1 MNWELDYRR
10 LSRRTFLATSM
21 ALTGLGAGELGPQAT
36 AQGAEIRLGFQKFS
50 TTLLVLK
57 AQQVLEDRLGALG
70 YTVSWVEFPAG
81 PPLLEALNAGSIDF
95 GATGAPPPVFA
106 QAAGTDLV
114 YVFASKPSPQNEGIL
129 VPGDSAISNVVDLAG
144 KKVAVAKGSNA
155 HTLLVGALQ
164 GAGLAPEDIQFVF
177 LAPADAKPAFTGGN
191 VEAWSI
197 WDPYYALEQDDSGAH
212 SIATAEDVGQ
222 PNRTFYLAARTFATE
237 NPKALAALGAAIDDA
252 ETWSAAHAADVAKL
266 VATETG
272 IAEATLL
279 KAEERRGF
287 GLEPAVTADI
297 IVEQQE
303 LADLFQSL
311 GLIPKP
317 IEVAQATLSPASSAG
332 S

>member
-1 MNWELDYRR
+1 MNRSQREDQTPTGSHRATRR
-10 LSRRTFLATSM
+10 VVLRLAVAGAAVPLLGLPLTESRS
-21 ALTGLGAGELGPQAT
+21 AL
-36 AQGAEIRLGFQKFS
+36 AQGGEVRIGYQKGS
-50 TTLLVLK
+50 ANLLVLK
-57 AQQVLEDRLGALG
+57 AEGALEERLGKLD
-70 YTVSWVEFPAG
+70 YTVSWTEFPSG

-114 YVFASKPSPQNEGIL
+114 YAFASKPSPQNEGIL

-155 HTLLVGALQ
+155 HALLVGALQ
-164 GAGLAPEDIQFVF
+164 GVGLAPEDIQFVF

-222 PNRTFYLAARTFATE
+222 PNRTFYLAARPFATE

-266 VATETG
+266 VSTETG

-287 GLEPAVTADI
+287 GLEPAVT
-297 IVEQQE
+297 
-303 LADLFQSL
+303 
-311 GLIPKP
+311 
-317 IEVAQATLSPASSAG
+317 
-332 S
+332 

>member
-1 MNWELDYRR
+1 MNWELGYRR

-21 ALTGLGAGELGPQAT
+21 ALTALGAGELGPQVT
-36 AQGAEIRLGFQKFS
+36 AQGGEIRLGFQKFS

-57 AQQVLEDRLGALG
+57 AQQVLEDKLGALG

-114 YVFASKPSPQNEGIL
+114 YAFASRPSPQNEGIL

-155 HTLLVGALQ
+155 HALLVGALQ

-222 PNRTFYLAARTFATE
+222 PNRTFYLAARPFATE

-252 ETWSAAHAADVAKL
+252 ETWSAEHAADVAKL
-266 VATETG
+266 VSTETG

-317 IEVAQATLSPASSAG
+317 IEVAQATLNPASSPG

>member
-1 MNWELDYRR
+1 MNWELGYRR

-36 AQGAEIRLGFQKFS
+36 AHGAEIRLGFQKFS

-106 QAAGTDLV
+106 QAAGSDLV
-114 YVFASKPSPQNEGIL
+114 YAFASRPSPQNEGIL

-155 HTLLVGALQ
+155 HALLVGALQ
-164 GAGLAPEDIQFVF
+164 GVGLAPEDIQFVF

-222 PNRTFYLAARTFATE
+222 PNRTFYLAARPFATE

-303 LADLFQSL
+303 LADLFHSL

-317 IEVAQATLSPASSAG
+317 IEVAQATLSAASSPE